1 MDDLPLAA
9 VKSLIEVFDTYH
21 LIHIAYRMPRKSDTH
36 SRVIEV
42 ADQLL
47 EEGIRP
53 TQQNVRER
61 IGSGSLT
68 TINRALNDWWHTLA
82 QRISRRNE
90 HPELPEPVLTLASQA
105 WDRALAYAEH
115 RFDAQRQLLEQK
127 QEELVSAARQR
138 SSNEEHALAD
148 AQRQNARLLDRCE
161 QLAQDKREL
170 EKRTLDLEEQLLRLT
185 AERDA
190 AKRELRQLQHLGAGG
205 VEQTEAMIELR
216 VRARLQEE
224 ELQRLRQLGNQL
236 SQENARLRSQAGG
249 S

>member
-1 MDDLPLAA
+1 MG
-9 VKSLIEVFDTYH
+9 VFDTYH
-21 LIHIAYRMPRKSDTH
+21 SIHIAYRMPKKSDTH

-47 EEGIRP
+47 AEGVRP

-90 HPELPEPVLTLASQA
+90 HPELPEPVLILANQT

-115 RFDAQRQLLEQK
+115 RFAAQRQLLEQK
-127 QEELVSAARQR
+127 QQELLSAAQQR
-138 SSNEEHALAD
+138 NSGDEQVLAD

-161 QLAQDKREL
+161 QFAQEKREI
-170 EKRTLDLEEQLLRLT
+170 EKRTLELEEQLLKLT
-185 AERDA
+185 VERDA
-190 AKRELRQLQHLGAGG
+190 ARREIRQLQHLGAGG
-205 VEQTEAMIELR
+205 GEQTEAMIELR

-224 ELQRLRQLGNQL
+224 ELQRLRELGDRL
-236 SQENARLRSQAGG
+236 SQENARLRSKVDR
-249 S
+249 